1 MTQGSSIGRSVRRLD
16 GGEKVT
22 GLTRFAGD
30 LQLPRMLHA
39 RLVLSPHA
47 HARIARVDGSEA
59 AGRPGVL
66 GVFAAADLGLANVD
80 PTARSKSPLA
90 LGHALFV
97 GHPVAAVVAETAA
110 IAEDAAALVEVEYEP
125 LPAALDARGAM
136 RLDAPRVRAAAGAG
150 GEAELA
156 MHGAA
161 TGGEQ
166 LREAVGPNVVSTQR
180 FHRGDLARGFAEA
193 DVVVERRF
201 ETPMVHQGYLE
212 PRAVVADVDPLGALT
227 IWTATQ
233 ALFFT
238 RSEVCE
244 ALGLPEHRVRIVATP
259 LGGGFGAKFVLL
271 EPLAGALALRL
282 RRPVSVVMTR
292 TGGVPRDHAG
302 AARRDRAE
310 GGGAPRR
317 DADGPRGAG
326 RVRCRRLRGRAA
338 RDRAPAD
345 GQLLSGAESR
355 AARLRGAHPQAGQ
368 RRLPRARRGAGDVR
382 DRVRQ
387 WTSWRGRRASTPS
400 TCDSGTPLA
409 RATPW

>member
-1 MTQGSSIGRSVRRLD
+1 MTQGSPIGRSVRRLD

-30 LQLPRMLHA
+30 VQLSSMLHA

-47 HARIARVDGSEA
+47 HARIIAHRRAARPP
-59 AGRPGVL
+59 RQPGVL
-66 GVFAAADLGLANVD
+66 GVFAAADLGLAKVD

-90 LGHALFV
+90 LDHALFV

-125 LPAALDARGAM
+125 LPAALDPLDAM
-136 RLDAPRVRAAAGAG
+136 RRGRRRRVRAAAGAG

-180 FHRGDLARGFAEA
+180 FHRGDTARGFAEA

-271 EPLAGALALRL
+271 EPLAAALAHPAPAAGLRGHDAD
-282 RRPVSVVMTR
+282 
-292 TGGVPRDHAG
+292 GGVPVDHAG
-302 AARRDRAE
+302 AARGDRAQ
-310 GGGAPRR
+310 GR
-317 DADGPRGAG
+317 GP
-326 RVRCRRLRGRAA
+326 
-338 RDRAPAD
+338 P
-345 GQLLSGAESR
+345 
-355 AARLRGAHPQAGQ
+355 
-368 RRLPRARRGAGDVR
+368 
-382 DRVRQ
+382 
-387 WTSWRGRRASTPS
+387 
-400 TCDSGTPLA
+400 
-409 RATPW
+409 